1 MIRFILIIFL
11 FVFHCASAFADSI
24 TYETAVKDALK
35 NSAKVKMKAEEI
47 GIAHAYFKENQGG
60 LYPQIS
66 ANTRMEKY
74 QNLYNTENI
83 TISGEVVAG
92 EQTAWRNSAY
102 LSGQYYLSN
111 WYKKRLEVNYY
122 EKLRDVRTYDCISEE
137 KKLIQELTDIY
148 NSLAQENLKLKYGL
162 EILARLKDIHFL
174 KQKGFEGGIFPYEDV
189 LKAEAEWVGMD
200 RELAG
205 VEKAFRENLEKLKA
219 YTGVAYDSRADV
231 KTIIADGNLVISEK
245 SPIEKTPEYI
255 ARFKELDALKS
266 KQKAAANNYLPDIQL
281 YGRYELF
288 GQDTDHFD
296 RAVKDVRQTDYVAG
310 IFLTLPL
317 FDGGT
322 KKWER
327 ARSRLELKRQEEN
340 LKAVAQDKGKD
351 IAALNT
357 GYAELKKALTH
368 YRKLQEQSARMLE
381 ITKKAHT
388 LGDRSLIDI
397 ATMEKEALGIDRDL
411 KLAELSTAIYEKRIL
426 LETDYENFMKDYNGN
441 RTCKY

>member
-1 MIRFILIIFL
+1 MIRLIFFLFIL
-11 FVFHCASAFADSI
+11 FHCASAFAGSI
-24 TYETAVKDALK
+24 TYETAVNDALR
-35 NSAKVKMKAEEI
+35 NSAKVRMKAEEI
-47 GIAHAYFKENQGG
+47 GIAHASYKENQGA

-66 ANTRMEKY
+66 ANTRVEKY
-74 QNLYNTENI
+74 QNLNSTDNVTI
-83 TISGEVVAG
+83 TGEVVAG

-137 KKLIQELTDIY
+137 KKLIQELTDIFS
-148 NSLAQENLKLKYGL
+148 SLSQEKLKLKYGM
-162 EILARLKDIHFL
+162 EILARLKEIHFL

-189 LKAEAEWVGMD
+189 LKAESEWVGMD

-219 YTGVAYDSRADV
+219 YTGMTYDSQADV
-231 KTIIADGNLVISEK
+231 ETLIAAGNMVVSEK
-245 SPIEKTPEYI
+245 TAIERTPEYI
-255 ARFKELDALKS
+255 ARFKELDAVKS
-266 KQKAAANNYLPDIQL
+266 KQKAAENNYLPDIQL

-288 GQDTDHFD
+288 GQDSDHFD

-327 ARSRLELKRQEEN
+327 ARNRLELKRQEEN

-351 IAALNT
+351 ISSLNT
-357 GYAELKKALTH
+357 GYSELKKALAH
-368 YRKLQEQSARMLE
+368 YRKLHEQSARMLE
-381 ITKKAHT
+381 ITKKAFT

-397 ATMEKEALGIDRDL
+397 ATMEKEDLGIDRDL